1 METPIITLVT
11 YNELVSLINSNSLNP
26 GLQYKITDY
35 RTRHYI
41 VDYEHNRYSGAGN
54 EVTGV
59 LEPLIVTAT
68 SENTIDKEAKS
79 SLYPNDLIYYDWNPE
94 NWLHDLSF
102 ADADVSASVIISG
115 FTGVIYYRYDA
126 LLDNY
131 FGYDFRNVKFR
142 RWQTQTNGWN
152 SGITY
157 SKDDIVNYNN
167 KIYKANSTNTL
178 VQPDSNSNVW
188 STLLSLS
195 FVTYWNSSPIS
206 TNGIPSSSAYTDFKT
221 FVDSL
226 TNTYETA
233 CCSNHFESF
242 KDDFILSDST
252 GSLLPNNVFFLD
264 GTNGYSIYSNRI
276 GPEFC
281 FNTLRHNFIKNSK
294 TPF

>member
-79 SLYPNDLIYYDWNPE
+79 SLYPNDLIYYDCKYQKIGYMN
-94 NWLHDLSF
+94 SIF
-102 ADADVSASVIISG
+102 VDADVSASVIISG

-131 FGYDFRNVKFR
+131 FGYDF
-142 RWQTQTNGWN
+142 QEC
-152 SGITY
+152 
-157 SKDDIVNYNN
+157 
-167 KIYKANSTNTL
+167 KI
-178 VQPDSNSNVW
+178 
-188 STLLSLS
+188 
-195 FVTYWNSSPIS
+195 
-206 TNGIPSSSAYTDFKT
+206 
-221 FVDSL
+221 
-226 TNTYETA
+226 
-233 CCSNHFESF
+233 
-242 KDDFILSDST
+242 
-252 GSLLPNNVFFLD
+252 
-264 GTNGYSIYSNRI
+264 
-276 GPEFC
+276 
-281 FNTLRHNFIKNSK
+281 
-294 TPF
+294 